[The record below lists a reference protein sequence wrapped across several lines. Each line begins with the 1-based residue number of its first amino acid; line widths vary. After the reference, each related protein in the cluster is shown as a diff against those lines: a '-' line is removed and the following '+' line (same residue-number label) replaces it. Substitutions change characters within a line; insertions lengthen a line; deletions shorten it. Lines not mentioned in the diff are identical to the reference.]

1 VKYLGYIFR
10 NVRRNK
16 VRTVLTIGSI
26 GISLFLMMLM
36 LSFLSINA
44 AVSETLKGS
53 NRLISMSSQGFAVP
67 EPIRFVEE
75 CKQIPGV
82 KYASPLSWFGGGY
95 KEEKMPFAQFGI
107 DGDQMPNILNDLKI
121 PPDQLKAFQEDPAGC
136 VIGYKMARERGINI
150 GDPLPLKGAIYP
162 IDLDLTVR
170 AIYDCKPTDDARAL
184 YFHWSLMEELLKSK
198 NQGRMAGNAGVV
210 YLRLED
216 GADVPEICRKIDAMS
231 LNSQNP
237 TRTMTEDAFVSQ
249 FAEMWGDM
257 RTMITAVGFAVV
269 VSLIF
274 VSGNAMAMAL
284 RERTTEIAVL
294 KAIGFTNG
302 KILGMVLSES
312 MIVAALGGVVGA
324 LGCKLL
330 FDAVDITP
338 YTAGA
343 LPFFFIPWRTALIGL
358 GASFIIGLV
367 SGLFPA
373 IAAARLGV
381 IQGLRKVV

>member
-1 VKYLGYIFR
+1 MKYLGYIFR
-10 NVRRNK
+10 NVRRNIL
-16 VRTVLTIGSI
+16 RTILTIGSI

-44 AVSETLKGS
+44 TVSETLKGS

-67 EPIRFVEE
+67 LPIRFVEE
-75 CKQIPGV
+75 CKAIPGV
-82 KYASPLSWFGGGY
+82 EHASPLAWFGGSF
-95 KEEKMPFAQFGI
+95 KEEKMPFAQFGV
-107 DGDQMPNILNDLKI
+107 DADTFSEILYDRKV
-121 PPDQLKAFQEDPAGC
+121 PAEQLKAFQDDPAGC
-136 VIGYKMARERGINI
+136 VIGYKMAAERGLKI

-170 AIYDCKPTDDARAL
+170 AIYECKPTEDGRAL
-184 YFHWSLMEELLKSK
+184 YYHWKLMEELLKSK

-210 YLRLED
+210 YLRL
-216 GADVPEICRKIDAMS
+216 ADDANEAEICRKIDAMS

-302 KILGMVLSES
+302 RILGMVLSECV
-312 MIVAALGGVVGA
+312 IVAAIGGLVGA

-330 FDAVDITP
+330 FDVVDVST
-338 YTAGA
+338 YTAGG
-343 LPFFFIPWRTALIGL
+343 LPFFFVPWRTAMFGL
-358 GASFIIGLV
+358 GVSLVIGFV

-373 IAAARLGV
+373 ISAARLGV

>member
-16 VRTVLTIGSI
+16 LRTFLTIGSI
-26 GISLFLMMLM
+26 GISLFLMMIM
-36 LSFLSINA
+36 MSFLSING

-53 NRLISMSSQGFAVP
+53 NRLIAMSSQGFAVP
-67 EPIRFVEE
+67 VPIRFVEE
-75 CKQIPGV
+75 VKQIPGV
-82 KYASPLSWFGGGY
+82 KFASPLSWYGGMY
-95 KEEKMPFAQFGI
+95 KEEKIPFAQFGI
-107 DGDQMPNILNDLKI
+107 YPSEVPGIWDDLTI
-121 PPDQLKAFQEDPAGC
+121 PPDQLKAFQEDPTGC
-136 VIGYKMARERGINI
+136 LIGFKMARERNLKI
-150 GDPLPLKGAIYP
+150 GDPLPLKGTIYP
-162 IDLDLTVR
+162 FDLNLTVR
-170 AIYDCKPTDDARAL
+170 AIYECKPTDDARML
-184 YFHWSLMEELLKSK
+184 MYHWSLLEEGLKAE

-210 YLRLED
+210 YLKLEP
-216 GADVPEICRKIDAMS
+216 GANAAEICRKIDAMS
-231 LNSQNP
+231 LNSDNP

-257 RTMITAVGFAVV
+257 KTMITAVGFAVV

-302 KILGMVLSES
+302 KILGMVLSECL
-312 MIVAALGGVVGA
+312 IVAALGGVVGA

-330 FDAVDITP
+330 FDVFDISP

-343 LPFFFIPWRTALIGL
+343 LPFFFVPWNTALIGL
-358 GASFIIGLV
+358 GVSFLIGLV
-367 SGLFPA
+367 SGLVPA
-373 IAAARLGV
+373 VAAARLGV